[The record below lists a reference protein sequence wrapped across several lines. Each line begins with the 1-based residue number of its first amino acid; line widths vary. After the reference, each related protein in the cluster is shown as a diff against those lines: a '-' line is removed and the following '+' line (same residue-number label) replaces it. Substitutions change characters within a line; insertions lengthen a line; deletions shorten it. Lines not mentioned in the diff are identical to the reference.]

1 MTSQAALAALAGH
14 QVCDAWVIFSTEEAK
29 ADSYELTI
37 VPSRAE
43 STESVGPTSQGSFS
57 CELT

>member
-29 ADSYELTI
+29 TDSYELTI

-43 STESVGPTSQGSFS
+43 STKSLWGQLLKDLFPVN
-57 CELT
+57 